1 MEENRIE
8 RESVCVCVC
17 VCAWSGVR
25 RHTQEHAGFESFLVS
40 T

>member
-8 RESVCVCVC
+8 RECVCVC
-17 VCAWSGVR
+17 VCARAWSGVR
-25 RHTQEHAGFESFLVS
+25 RHPQEHAGFESFLVS

>member
-8 RESVCVCVC
+8 RECVC
-17 VCAWSGVR
+17 VCARVERSET